1 VNYFIKILLNL
12 NKNNYMKTTIITAL
26 MLITLISSA
35 QTKRIENGQLGN
47 VTIISEINKD
57 VSLVKVISLFNAKY
71 YLTFNAENYFGKKV
85 NIVLEDQ
92 KILAKKRVKVYEP
105 ADNIFVKINRRDLKS
120 LSIYNIISYELA
132 TQKNVDVSTV
142 EKVKE
147 IITKN

>member
-1 VNYFIKILLNL
+1 
-12 NKNNYMKTTIITAL
+12 MKKLFMTAL
-26 MLITLISSA
+26 MFVAITSSA
-35 QTKRIENGQLGN
+35 QTRIENGQLGN
-47 VTIISEINKD
+47 VTIITELSNDIA
-57 VSLVKVISLFNAKY
+57 LVKVISLFNARY
-71 YLTFNAENYFGKKV
+71 YLTFNTENYFGKKV

-105 ADNIFVKINRRDLKS
+105 ADNIFVKINRKDLKS

-132 TQKNVDVSTV
+132 TQKNVDVSTT

>member
-1 VNYFIKILLNL
+1 
-12 NKNNYMKTTIITAL
+12 MKKLFMTAL
-26 MLITLISSA
+26 MFVAITSSA
-35 QTKRIENGQLGN
+35 QTRIENGQLGN
-47 VTIISEINKD
+47 VTIITELSNDIA
-57 VSLVKVISLFNAKY
+57 LVKVISLFNARY
-71 YLTFNAENYFGKKV
+71 YLTFNTENYFGKKV

-132 TQKNVDVSTV
+132 TQKNVDVSTT

>member
-1 VNYFIKILLNL
+1 
-12 NKNNYMKTTIITAL
+12 MKKLFMTAL
-26 MLITLISSA
+26 MFVAITSSA
-35 QTKRIENGQLGN
+35 QTRIENGQLGN
-47 VTIISEINKD
+47 VTIITELSNDIA
-57 VSLVKVISLFNAKY
+57 LVKVISLFNARY
-71 YLTFNAENYFGKKV
+71 YLTFNTENYFGKKV

-105 ADNIFVKINRRDLKS
+105 ADNIFVKINRKDLKS

-132 TQKNVDVSTV
+132 STQKNVDVSTV

>member
-1 VNYFIKILLNL
+1 
-12 NKNNYMKTTIITAL
+12 MKKLFMTAL
-26 MLITLISSA
+26 MFVAITSSA
-35 QTKRIENGQLGN
+35 QTRIENGQLGN
-47 VTIISEINKD
+47 VTIITELSNDIA
-57 VSLVKVISLFNAKY
+57 LVKVISLFNARY
-71 YLTFNAENYFGKKV
+71 YLTFNTENYFGKKV